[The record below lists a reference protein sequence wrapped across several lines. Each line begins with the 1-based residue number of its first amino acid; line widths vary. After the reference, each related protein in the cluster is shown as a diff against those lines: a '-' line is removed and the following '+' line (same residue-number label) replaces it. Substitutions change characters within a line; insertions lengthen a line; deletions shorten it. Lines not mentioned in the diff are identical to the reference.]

1 MDFGT
6 KRVTGSRSR
15 TINTSRIIDLVKG
28 CIQNYSGDDNTIEVM
43 VTELECTD
51 PDCVP
56 LETLVA
62 LLGKNARWTSKILKP
77 LSDVTLQDVEELPLP
92 VAWSAWVN
100 EYALT
105 KDHSSLLSWIYDTV
119 DDFEDK
125 IGGLSVLE
133 SDMAILIFERTIRS
147 IGQKLSLQN
156 QEISRNQA
164 FEEITTVRTSGARDD
179 TIISASI
186 EELPKSTLVTMKMK
200 SSIAN
205 EDMGRSP
212 SSLDNLTK
220 VVQVSSIERGIG
232 DEFALHPQMTAQA
245 DQIVTIGATMIPVS
259 NSLLG
264 SQGTGC
270 EQVTGKKPAE
280 AFQTTSYSSSTADA
294 DTVAHNSSSSD
305 NVTTNKSAKNT
316 IDSSSSSIS
325 RSSDSSSRMP
335 SQFRINSVGS
345 AGGIAKRHNKGTRPR
360 GCPCCDPDNIDNI
373 VDKMLF
379 FEAPP

>member
-1 MDFGT
+1 MNFGS
-6 KRVTGSRSR
+6 KRVTGSKSR

-28 CIQNYSGDDNTIEVM
+28 CIQNYSSDDDTIEVM

-77 LSDVTLQDVEELPLP
+77 LSDVTLRDIEELPLP
-92 VAWSAWVN
+92 LTWSAWVI

-105 KDHSSLLSWIYDTV
+105 KDHSSLLSWIHDIV

-125 IGGLSVLE
+125 IAGLSVSE
-133 SDMAILIFERTIRS
+133 SDMAINIFERTIRNMKQIS
-147 IGQKLSLQN
+147 SLQN

-164 FEEITTVRTSGARDD
+164 SEEIITARISGACDE
-179 TIISASI
+179 TIISASL
-186 EELPKSTLVTMKMK
+186 EELSKSTMVTMKMK
-200 SSIAN
+200 SLTEN
-205 EDMGRSP
+205 EVTRQ
-212 SSLDNLTK
+212 SSSLLDNLAK
-220 VVQVSSIERGIG
+220 IVQVSTFDRSIG
-232 DEFALHPQMTAQA
+232 DKFVLQPQIIAQA
-245 DQIVTIGATMIPVS
+245 DQTMTDGTHITMMPVS
-259 NSLLG
+259 DSSLQ
-264 SQGTGC
+264 SQGTSCDQSAGI
-270 EQVTGKKPAE
+270 KLAE
-280 AFQTTSYSSSTADA
+280 TFKTTSHSSSTADTN
-294 DTVAHNSSSSD
+294 TVAHNSNSNND
-305 NVTTNKSAKNT
+305 ITNGNTTKN
-316 IDSSSSSIS
+316 IISSSSSN
-325 RSSDSSSRMP
+325 SSSENSSRMP
-335 SQFRINSVGS
+335 SQFRINSIGS